1 MNKKPLSRSRLPLLA
16 ALLVVLAIAALSLGL
31 RHIQAQAAQPTGVPA
46 PVVIEARVNVS
57 SLNLRTGPH
66 VSYTAVA
73 YLMDGERVR
82 LVGRNRAATWAQV
95 ELYNG
100 YRGWVNARYLRPG
113 VNIAALPVADVALL
127 GITAFVANDPIP
139 VYAGP
144 DARYLRVG
152 TGRPGDTLALNGRND
167 AATWVHVTLPDGQA
181 GWARADSPFL
191 PSAAIN
197 DLPIITPF
205 LDAPPP
211 ELAGFYTVYAGPG
224 FLYEPIDS
232 VVEGQTLG
240 IRGRSDDARWLLVR
254 LENGREGWIAA
265 EIIQVDI
272 ALEAVP
278 VIAGI
283 APPQVVGWQMSSPS
297 SAAATATTT
306 SAPPQPTASP
316 AETATDEATPPA
328 SAGATATAETTTGG
342 KGTAPSPTTATAETT
357 ATSGGKGT
365 SPSLDTATPATAATA
380 APTERAT
387 ARPTMRATATQPAT
401 PTPAPTVA
409 PTNTPP
415 PSPTAEPTKLPAT
428 SLPAPTAAASA
439 TTPPEMTGNPP
450 PTGLPVVYVYATP
463 SDENAPIL
471 RVVPGQS
478 VVLIGRTA
486 DSEWVQIWLPGDQ
499 QGWIRASAV
508 QVEIDLSV
516 LPVVAP

>member
-1 MNKKPLSRSRLPLLA
+1 MNNNTLSRSRLPLFV
-16 ALLVVLAIAALSLGL
+16 ALLIAVAVAGLSLGL
-31 RHIQAQAAQPTGVPA
+31 RRIQAQAAQPTAVPA
-46 PVVIEARVNVS
+46 PVTFEARVDVS

-73 YLMDGERVR
+73 YLVDGEQVK

-100 YRGWVNARYLRPG
+100 YRGWVNARYLQPG

-127 GITAFVANDPIP
+127 GITAFVTNDSIP

-144 DARYLRVG
+144 DALYQRVG
-152 TGRPGDTLALNGRND
+152 TGQPGDVLTLDGRND
-167 AATWVHVTLPDGQA
+167 AATWVHVSLPGGPA

-191 PSAAIN
+191 PSASIH

-211 ELAGFYTVYAGPG
+211 ELSAFYRVYAGPG
-224 FLYEPIDS
+224 FLYEPVDS

-265 EIIQVDI
+265 EILRVDM

-278 VIAGI
+278 VIEGV

-297 SAAATATTT
+297 SAAATATAT
-306 SAPPQPTASP
+306 SAPP
-316 AETATDEATPPA
+316 TATGPMP
-328 SAGATATAETTTGG
+328 ATATAEATTGG
-342 KGTAPSPTTATAETT
+342 KGTAPSPATATPG
-357 ATSGGKGT
+357 ATPTGGGKGT
-365 SPSLDTATPATAATA
+365 APNLDTATPAPGATA
-380 APTERAT
+380 TATTAPTERAT
-387 ARPTMRATATQPAT
+387 AQPTARATATRPAT

-409 PTNTPP
+409 PTATTAPTQPP
-415 PSPTAEPTKLPAT
+415 
-428 SLPAPTAAASA
+428 PTAAATT
-439 TTPPEMTGNPP
+439 TTPPQTTGNPP

-463 SDENAPIL
+463 SDANAPIL

-486 DSEWVQIWLPGDQ
+486 DSEWVRIWLPGDQ

-508 QVEIDLSV
+508 QVEIDLAV

>member
-1 MNKKPLSRSRLPLLA
+1 MNKNPLSRSRLPLLV
-16 ALLVVLAIAALSLGL
+16 ALLVVLAVAALSLGL
-31 RHIQAQAAQPTGVPA
+31 RHIQAQAAQPTGDPA

-73 YLMDGERVR
+73 YLMDGEQVR

-127 GITAFVANDPIP
+127 GITAFVTNDPIP

-144 DARYLRVG
+144 DARYPRVG
-152 TGRPGDTLALNGRND
+152 TGRPGDTLALNGRDD
-167 AATWVHVTLPDGQA
+167 AATWVHVSLPDGQA

-265 EIIQVDI
+265 EILQVDI
-272 ALEAVP
+272 PLEAVP

-283 APPQVVGWQMSSPS
+283 APPQVVGWQMSSPG
-297 SAAATATTT
+297 SAAATAT
-306 SAPPQPTASP
+306 SAAPPA
-316 AETATDEATPPA
+316 TATPA
-328 SAGATATAETTTGG
+328 ATATAGATVTAAATTSGKGTAPSPDTATPTAAATATGGG
-342 KGTAPSPTTATAETT
+342 KGTAPSP
-357 ATSGGKGT
+357 
-365 SPSLDTATPATAATA
+365 DTATPTAAATA
-380 APTERAT
+380 TTAPTERAT
-387 ARPTMRATATQPAT
+387 ARPTVRATATQPAT

-409 PTNTPP
+409 PTDTPS
-415 PSPTAEPTKLPAT
+415 PSPTTEPTKLPAT
-428 SLPAPTAAASA
+428 LPPAPTAAASA

-516 LPVVAP
+516 LPVVTP

>member
-1 MNKKPLSRSRLPLLA
+1 MNKNPRSRLPLLA
-16 ALLVVLAIAALSLGL
+16 ALLVVLAVAALSLGL
-31 RHIQAQAAQPTGVPA
+31 RHIQAQAAQPAGVPA
-46 PVVIEARVNVS
+46 PVAIEARVNVS

-127 GITAFVANDPIP
+127 GITAFVTNDPIP

-144 DARYLRVG
+144 DARYPRVG

-167 AATWVHVTLPDGQA
+167 AATWVHVTLPDGQT

-191 PSAAIN
+191 PAAAIN

-211 ELAGFYTVYAGPG
+211 ELAALYLVYAGPG
-224 FLYEPIDS
+224 SLYEPVDS

-272 ALEAVP
+272 PLEAVP
-278 VIAGI
+278 VIEGI

-297 SAAATATTT
+297 SAAATATAT
-306 SAPPQPTASP
+306 SAPP
-316 AETATDEATPPA
+316 TATGPMPATTTVEP
-328 SAGATATAETTTGG
+328 TATAEATTGG
-342 KGTAPSPTTATAETT
+342 KGTAPSPATATPG
-357 ATSGGKGT
+357 ATPTGGGKGT
-365 SPSLDTATPATAATA
+365 APNLDTATPAPGATA
-380 APTERAT
+380 TATTAPTEQAT
-387 ARPTMRATATQPAT
+387 ARPTARATATRPAT

-415 PSPTAEPTKLPAT
+415 PTAGPMKPPAT
-428 SLPAPTAAASA
+428 LPPAPTATVAAAASA

-486 DSEWVQIWLPGDQ
+486 DSEWVQIWLPGGQ

-508 QVEIDLSV
+508 QVEIDLAV
-516 LPVVAP
+516 LPVVLP

>member
-283 APPQVVGWQMSSPS
+283 APPQVVGWQMSSPAAPRRQPRPPAPRPS
-297 SAAATATTT
+297 PQRRRRRRPQTRPHPRRPPGPRRRPRPRPAARAQPPVRPRRQPRPRRRAAAKAHLPV
-306 SAPPQPTASP
+306 S
-316 AETATDEATPPA
+316 
-328 SAGATATAETTTGG
+328 
-342 KGTAPSPTTATAETT
+342 
-357 ATSGGKGT
+357 
-365 SPSLDTATPATAATA
+365 
-380 APTERAT
+380 
-387 ARPTMRATATQPAT
+387 TQPHQQ
-401 PTPAPTVA
+401 PRPRPRR
-409 PTNTPP
+409 PSGLRPGRPCGRPRRSRPRPRPRQPSRQRIRRRRRPRPNRRNCRRHLCPRPRRPP
-415 PSPTAEPTKLPAT
+415 R
-428 SLPAPTAAASA
+428 
-439 TTPPEMTGNPP
+439 PP
-450 PTGLPVVYVYATP
+450 
-463 SDENAPIL
+463 
-471 RVVPGQS
+471 R
-478 VVLIGRTA
+478 R
-486 DSEWVQIWLPGDQ
+486 
-499 QGWIRASAV
+499 RR
-508 QVEIDLSV
+508 
-516 LPVVAP
+516 